1 MEGSKSFY
9 QKFSDNLDKV
19 ARLFA
24 QLSVFVMVIV
34 VLMGVFMRY
43 FIKNP
48 LVWSDEL
55 AKYTLVYMTFIGAS
69 VALKDKNLAA
79 MDLVVTKL
87 PKRAMIIVQIIVYI
101 LEVVLLS
108 FLFYYSIDLLFQNSV
123 RNQISPGLQIPMS
136 WVYFSMPLGFGI
148 TLLQAI
154 FLLVD
159 EIKGYK
165 NNMGGIEQ

>member
-1 MEGSKSFY
+1 MGESKSFY
-9 QKFSDNLDKV
+9 QKFSDNLDKA

-55 AKYTLVYMTFIGAS
+55 AKYALVYMTFIGAS

-87 PKRAMIIVQIIVYI
+87 PERTKLIVQIIGYI
-101 LEVVLLS
+101 LEVALLA

-159 EIKGYK
+159 EIKVYK
-165 NNMGGIEQ
+165 NYIGGTGK